1 MKPFKIK
8 YIVFLCPGIIDNPSD
23 SLFTYGSSG
32 SWNTFY
38 KPTYEPIFEAVFSD
52 PELEEQ
58 ALEVLK
64 II

>member
-1 MKPFKIK
+1 M
-8 YIVFLCPGIIDNPSD
+8 YPGIIDNPSD

-38 KPTYEPIFEAVFSD
+38 KPTYVPIFEAEFSD

-58 ALEVLK
+58 AIEV
-64 II
+64 IITIYKENYFCTGL